1 MTSKNAG
8 IQVRPE
14 LFFQNRSK
22 TMSKVDFFIND
33 KTDVHFNVQ
42 LIISNKRSA

>member
-1 MTSKNAG
+1 MTSKNEG
-8 IQVRPE
+8 IKVRPK
-14 LFFQNRSK
+14 LFFQKHTK